1 MCSSTRLAPLTR
13 QDLYYRNRPRK
24 SSQVDT
30 PKQHMS
36 LLHVL
41 LEQAWQIVVKYVGT
55 YKRKIL
61 PSAWVHKAYVT
72 NP

>member
-1 MCSSTRLAPLTR
+1 
-13 QDLYYRNRPRK
+13 
-24 SSQVDT
+24 
-30 PKQHMS
+30 MS

-41 LEQAWQIVVKYVGT
+41 LKQGWKIVVKYVGT
-55 YKRKIL
+55 YKKKIS